1 MERNAAQTVS
11 RAVRVGEGRGLQAVS
26 RGCYTGGRSSVNQ
39 SADKTKMAY
48 RVIPS
53 SCLFEL

>member
-11 RAVRVGEGRGLQAVS
+11 RAVRVGEGRGRQAVS
-26 RGCYTGGRSSVNQ
+26 RGYTGGRSSVNQ

-53 SCLFEL
+53 SCLFEV